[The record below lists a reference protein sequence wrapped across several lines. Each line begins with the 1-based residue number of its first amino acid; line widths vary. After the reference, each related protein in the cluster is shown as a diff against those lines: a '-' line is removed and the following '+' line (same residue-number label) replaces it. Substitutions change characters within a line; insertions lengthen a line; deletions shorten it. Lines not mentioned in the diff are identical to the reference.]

1 MINQRNEQME
11 TVAFIVNGSPSGA
24 MGQRAKAFADLLA
37 NRYDIRIAYRTAQK
51 LASIYQLFAFL
62 RETKPTVSYVFDMS
76 FSGVLAAGFYK
87 LLFRNRLIIDTG
99 DAIYELA
106 REAGERGKL
115 GLGLTWLLEWFSLK
129 IADHIV
135 VRGTFHKQL
144 LTERAV
150 AVDVIQDGVDT
161 KQFAPE
167 DVSALR
173 RQLGLEDVLTI
184 GLIGSSV
191 WSEKQQ
197 LCYGWDLVETIRLL
211 KDKPVMGLM
220 IGDGSG
226 IAHLKARCRKYG
238 IEDRLQFRG
247 FVPYED
253 LPKLM
258 GVLDVCLSTQTNNIV
273 GKVRTT
279 GKLPLYLAM
288 GKFVLASNVGEAS
301 LVLPPEMLVPYE
313 GIKDEIYPCRLAE
326 RILTL
331 LASPDML
338 ARADEIRA
346 IGKQHFEYSSLAEK
360 LAVVI
365 DQVSQKANAI
375 GQTSQSQVSETISS

>member
-1 MINQRNEQME
+1 ME
-11 TVAFIVNGSPSGA
+11 TIAFIVNGGANSA
-24 MGQRAKAFADLLA
+24 MGQRARAFADLLA
-37 NRYDIRIAYRTAQK
+37 NRFDIHIAYRTPQK

-62 RETKPTVSYVFDMS
+62 RQTKPAVSYVFDMG

-106 REAGERGKL
+106 REAGERGKV
-115 GLGLTWLLEWFSLK
+115 GLWLTQALEWFSLK
-129 IADHIV
+129 IGDRMV

-144 LTERAV
+144 LAEQGIAV
-150 AVDVIQDGVDT
+150 EVIQDGVDT

-167 DVSALR
+167 DVSELR
-173 RQLGLEDVLTI
+173 RQCGLDGVLTI

-211 KDKPVMGLM
+211 KDKPVIGLM

-226 IAHLKARCRKYG
+226 IPHLKARCREYG

-247 FVPYED
+247 FVPYEE
-253 LPKLM
+253 LPKMMGLM
-258 GVLDVCLSTQTNNIV
+258 DVCLSTQTNNIV
-273 GKVRTT
+273 GQVRTT

-288 GKFVLASNVGEAS
+288 GKYVLASDVGEAS
-301 LVLPPEMLVPYE
+301 LVLPPTMLVPYE
-313 GIKDEIYPCRLAE
+313 GIKDENYPRRLAE

-331 LASPDML
+331 LASADML

-365 DQVSQKANAI
+365 DQVRQKANAL
-375 GQTSQSQVSETISS
+375 QNQSQVSGTISS